1 MLFFVLGILNL
12 FLVFIM
18 VEIDEEY
25 GRVIRVLTSIL
36 LSSTVILY
44 HLVRKMI
51 YIYINLDEHYGE
63 GIKRCTAV
71 IFARTLVKDV
81 TDDIRKFRAFF
92 ERFNFIT
99 YVDKTYYVEL
109 GQEGSQLM
117 VPSDGDI
124 MEFRKREGIES
135 WVEIERSYASTDHF
149 MDFIDNFV
157 RRRG

>member
-1 MLFFVLGILNL
+1 MFF
-12 FLVFIM
+12 M
-18 VEIDEEY
+18 VEIDDEY
-25 GRVIRVLTSIL
+25 GKIVSTLISVLLPLTM
-36 LSSTVILY
+36 VLY

-51 YIYINLDEHYGE
+51 YIYINLDEHYGG
-63 GIKRCTAV
+63 GIKRCTVV

-81 TDDIRKFRAFF
+81 TDGVRKFRAFF